1 MLPKLRRSL
10 QKNESNRKS
19 PVLVGSASG
28 GTTINGGANGGG
40 PLRKSGSALEAPQAV
55 IRALYDYAAT
65 SSEELSFSQ
74 GDFFHVVG
82 SDADPNW

>member
-19 PVLVGSASG
+19 PVLVGTANGS
-28 GTTINGGANGGG
+28 GTTTAAGQ
-40 PLRKSGSALEAPQAV
+40 LRKSGGALDAPQAV
-55 IRALYDYAAT
+55 IRALYDYTAVNG
-65 SSEELSFSQ
+65 EELSFSQ

-82 SDADPNW
+82 TDADANW